1 MKTRFLLLISTLIFL
16 QTAKAISGDEQN
28 KILSSKHS
36 LGLQVN
42 PYFPN
47 ADAINFDLYRFYL
60 RGALRYGYKL
70 NSSVT
75 VGAEMISTYDEMGND
90 RNFFTIGTGIYGR
103 YWFLNKN
110 WVRLGAEINGF
121 GVRQYYHSERSIT
134 LFDPISD
141 FYNDKYKFG
150 YFVSPVI
157 SLNKPSSRWSVDLM
171 YKFSHLRTP
180 AYYNKA
186 IFSYR
191 LSYHF

>member
-1 MKTRFLLLISTLIFL
+1 MKTRFLILISTLIFL
-16 QTAKAISGDEQN
+16 QTAKANTGDEQN

-47 ADAINFDLYRFYL
+47 TDAINFDLNRFYL

-75 VGAEMISTYDEMGND
+75 VGAEMISTYDKLAHD
-90 RNFFTIGTGIYGR
+90 QNFFTIGTGIYGR
-103 YWFLNKN
+103 YWFLNTN

-121 GVRQYYHSERSIT
+121 GVRQNFHSERSNT
-134 LFDPISD
+134 GFDHFFD
-141 FYNDKYKFG
+141 FYRDKYKFG
-150 YFVSPVI
+150 YFISPVI

-180 AYYNKA
+180 AYYDKA